1 MRISDWS
8 SDVCSS
14 DLLMIEPRPT
24 MLGCVI
30 KGSIP
35 LAAATR
41 TDIKLMRYLAS
52 LMHSRASRDVL
63 NMAGLLA
70 DSLFIETH
78 GVIVRATACASPLF
92 LGEMEAEAIA
102 ARHPVVLLRH
112 SQGQSA
118 NDVTLNLVLP
128 GDAAL
133 PWLQGYPLL

>member
-1 MRISDWS
+1 MIHLPPRSTRFDTLFPYTTCFRSRAKRIISMTRIYSPDGAIY
-8 SDVCSS
+8 
-14 DLLMIEPRPT
+14 LMIEPRPT

-70 DSLFIETH
+70 DSLFIEPP
-78 GVIVRATACASPLF
+78 GVIVRATA
-92 LGEMEAEAIA
+92 
-102 ARHPVVLLRH
+102 
-112 SQGQSA
+112 
-118 NDVTLNLVLP
+118 
-128 GDAAL
+128 
-133 PWLQGYPLL
+133 